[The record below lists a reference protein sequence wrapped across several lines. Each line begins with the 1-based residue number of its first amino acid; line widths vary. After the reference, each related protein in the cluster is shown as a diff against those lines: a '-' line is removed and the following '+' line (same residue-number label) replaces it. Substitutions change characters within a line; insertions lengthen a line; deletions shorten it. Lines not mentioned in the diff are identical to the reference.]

1 MILIKM
7 LLQLQTVLLNWY
19 MKKKKKKKRVIVD
32 KVNVFL
38 LVILFC
44 TSRYATILVIVIV
57 TMVTSALTAKKLVLA
72 WVEVWIAATV
82 AIVQVGLKLFVAW
95 EPAIASSLSIHYA
108 ITEPPSDH
116 HVYIF
121 AIKLSYAIAVQSLRN
136 HRLTTMQSP

>member
-1 MILIKM
+1 M
-7 LLQLQTVLLNWY
+7 
-19 MKKKKKKKRVIVD
+19 D

-82 AIVQVGLKLFVAW
+82 AIVQVGLKLFVA
-95 EPAIASSLSIHYA
+95 
-108 ITEPPSDH
+108 
-116 HVYIF
+116 
-121 AIKLSYAIAVQSLRN
+121 
-136 HRLTTMQSP
+136 